1 MLERIRSAVAAVSLS
16 RHLRTLLPSALA
28 ILLLCAATA
37 GAAIL
42 QPPAPPVPR
51 ALPAGEPADMVPA
64 HLTQPSLS
72 LLPFLQVYVD
82 TTGEMDVE
90 EVAALPP
97 DKNFAPLDVKR
108 LPHVTGV
115 TWLRFVLD
123 AAAPGQENSA
133 ILLDMGESVP
143 GTPTLYNP
151 LFDTLSNSVEWRE
164 NTPTSRNVLLLPR
177 AGAEAQVC
185 FLRLD
190 GLPGLWFSPTL
201 RTPHNA
207 ATDLSGLASKSALV
221 ALAVV
226 MLLCLLRG
234 LSEHGQ
240 WRIWTALY
248 VAAALVQGYFGIPGN
263 GAGYFSL
270 EDTAALLTPGLA
282 LMFLPHVGRHLMQT
296 RGRHR
301 FLDAQF
307 ILLVLPGAALA
318 LLPLVPDMAWTARYL
333 PLWPAGS
340 LLCVPTATAACLMG
354 LPGARRFL
362 LGILLQSAAV
372 AASVLGLDSGYAP
385 GVLASLP
392 LWGTALSALLIT
404 ATAVPRREEEEDEE
418 EAPIELTMPAP
429 DQGTLLLDDGPLS
442 LGTPQRSDQL
452 PLLEDPHLRL
462 LPSSEEGIALPR
474 LDEEMPEPVATPV
487 PPRTETPPAP
497 SARPAADPLDAERL
511 EEALRRPLDDLMR
524 ESAVLDQCSLPPSAR
539 ETARNMTTA
548 ARQMLAVLR
557 DPASVLPGVSAPAL
571 QETFDLQELMR
582 SVHDSVAA
590 AAENSG
596 IALAWYMPPYLPSFY
611 SGEYQALDAVLRE
624 LLESA
629 VRATRQ
635 GAVHFSVRRVP
646 DSDDPGHLLFTV
658 QDSGS
663 GTPPAERS
671 SLALSH
677 AWELA
682 GRSNGFLSAE
692 CGIRGATIAFTLH
705 LEPVEGT
712 AEVPAAPSASQAGR
726 SARRARILVCTPGA
740 MDRQALVHMLDGLSC
755 VVLQARTLPEAL
767 ALHEQRPVTM
777 LIASGSQVSVKA
789 QETLERF
796 RQRATAA
803 HLPVFGAIAVTG
815 DDSQWDALAAAGFT
829 HALLEPVDREALRQ
843 TVREILEAF
852 FGSQGA
858 EEAASSEAAAGH
870 PAGFPPLSGLLT
882 PPSRTREE
890 TQPGE
895 PAPEAAVE
903 AAAAPA
909 PEDVPPASSAGQATL
924 SETGEEEQAAA
935 PAESVEDARPAL
947 DDRWGETVPA
957 VEVTSGEA
965 QAATATDTPEAAPAE
980 DLPVIDNQ
988 WGAAPEASPVTEELP
1003 DLDNQWGRTVAT
1015 TFVPRDEAA
1024 PAAAEEAAPSAEA
1037 AAQEAPAPHAEE
1049 ILMPDAPAASAE
1061 PSAPPVPEQA
1071 VAEQDTEAETAGPSP
1086 AGESAPQ
1093 ARPESLPPL
1102 EETAGTAAAAVAPE
1116 VDASPEEVTPDT
1128 MMPDEAAADA
1138 PEGDDAPVTLAAG
1151 EGAATPLAAKPTAS
1165 ADASPCVTPSPAS
1178 GEFLEWVGEPTPIP
1192 SSRPKAEGLRKPA
1205 AQAAAETQAPA
1216 GAAQPVTLTMQ
1227 EALKA
1232 AEQGQLPGAQKA
1244 EPLSLARQTA
1254 AGPDLP
1260 IPSESAAE
1268 ENGAGVPS
1276 FLRRVLGRLQGQSE
1290 STSTPSGP
1298 QSGRARAA
1306 DARRR
1311 AAMAARA
1318 GAPAS
1323 SAPASGTPAAAPA
1336 AASSAATPASAPSV
1350 ERPAAVPTP
1359 AAAPA
1364 APPHTPPV
1372 APAPAPAPAPS
1383 AVPAA
1388 GSGDAADQE
1397 MLDLVAR
1404 FDAAVRKAQQA
1415 FANGNCLTVAVTAE
1429 SIARDADA
1437 YGFRSLG
1444 RMARC
1449 VEQAGRHED
1458 LGALRDL
1465 LPDLVAQV
1473 ERNRIAIQKE
1483 LR

>member
-1 MLERIRSAVAAVSLS
+1 MFERIRTAVAAVSLS
-16 RHLRTLLPSALA
+16 RHLRTMLPSALA

-42 QPPAPPVPR
+42 QPPAPPVPPVAR
-51 ALPAGEPADMVPA
+51 TLPAGESAEMVPA
-64 HLTQPSLS
+64 HLSQPSLS

-90 EVAALPP
+90 EVAALAP

-108 LPHVTGV
+108 LPRVTGV

-123 AAAPGQENSA
+123 AAAPGQESSA

-418 EAPIELTMPAP
+418 EAPIDLTMPAVS
-429 DQGTLLLDDGPLS
+429 QGVSLADDGPLS
-442 LGTPQRSDQL
+442 MGTPQRSDQL
-452 PLLEDPHLRL
+452 PLLEDPQLRL

-705 LEPVEGT
+705 LEPVEGA
-712 AEVPAAPSASQAGR
+712 AEAPSAPSAAHAGR

-870 PAGFPPLSGLLT
+870 PAGFPPLSGLLAS
-882 PPSRTREE
+882 PSRGREE
-890 TQPGE
+890 AQPGE
-895 PAPEAAVE
+895 PAPEAAAE
-903 AAAAPA
+903 AAPA
-909 PEDVPPASSAGQATL
+909 SEDVAAVSSAGQATL
-924 SETGEEEQAAA
+924 PETGEEPAAA

-947 DDRWGETVPA
+947 DNRWGETAPA
-957 VEVTSGEA
+957 VETASGA
-965 QAATATDTPEAAPAE
+965 TQAATVTDTPETAPAE

-988 WGAAPEASPVTEELP
+988 WGAAPAASPAAEELP
-1003 DLDNQWGRTVAT
+1003 DLDNQWGRTVPT
-1015 TFVPRDEAA
+1015 TFMAREEAT
-1024 PAAAEEAAPSAEA
+1024 PAAAEEAAPPVEA
-1037 AAQEAPAPHAEE
+1037 TVQEAPAPYAEE
-1049 ILMPDAPAASAE
+1049 ILLPEAPAASAASAA
-1061 PSAPPVPEQA
+1061 PSVTELAVTEQPS
-1071 VAEQDTEAETAGPSP
+1071 EAEADLPSP
-1086 AGESAPQ
+1086 AGESASQ
-1093 ARPESLPPL
+1093 AQAENLPPL
-1102 EETAGTAAAAVAPE
+1102 EDAAETAAAPAAAVAPE
-1116 VDASPEEVTPDT
+1116 TKAASADTVT
-1128 MMPDEAAADA
+1128 PDEAAADA
-1138 PEGDDAPVTLAAG
+1138 AEDDGALATGDAG
-1151 EGAATPLAAKPTAS
+1151 EGAAAPLAATPSAS
-1165 ADASPCVTPSPAS
+1165 ASISPQVTPSPAS

-1192 SSRPKAEGLRKPA
+1192 SSRPKAEGIRKPA
-1205 AQAAAETQAPA
+1205 AQAAAETSAPA

-1232 AEQGQLPGAQKA
+1232 AEQEQKA
-1244 EPLSLARQTA
+1244 DSRAGAIPQTRQTPLEMPA
-1254 AGPDLP
+1254 DNDANE
-1260 IPSESAAE
+1260 ES
-1268 ENGAGVPS
+1268 GTGVPS
-1276 FLRRVLGRLQGQSE
+1276 FLRRVLGRLQGQGDSAGA
-1290 STSTPSGP
+1290 PSGP

-1311 AAMAARA
+1311 AAAAARA
-1318 GAPAS
+1318 GGPAS
-1323 SAPASGTPAAAPA
+1323 SAPAVSATAVPAPAVGGHAAPV
-1336 AASSAATPASAPSV
+1336 SAPSV
-1350 ERPAAVPTP
+1350 EKPAVAMPSPLASPLSQPQPAMPSETVVPD
-1359 AAAPA
+1359 APA
-1364 APPHTPPV
+1364 AP
-1372 APAPAPAPAPS
+1372 AP
-1383 AVPAA
+1383 
-1388 GSGDAADQE
+1388 GSGADAADQE

-1415 FANGNCLTVAVTAE
+1415 FANGNCLTVAVAAE

>member
-1 MLERIRSAVAAVSLS
+1 MFEHIRTAVSAACQC
-16 RHLRTLLPSALA
+16 RCLRGVLPSALA
-28 ILLLCAATA
+28 FLLLWAATA

-42 QPPAPPVPR
+42 QPPALPPIPE
-51 ALPAGEPADMVPA
+51 APSGENADMVPA
-64 HLTQPSLS
+64 HLSQPSLS
-72 LLPFLQVYVD
+72 LLPYLQIYID
-82 TTGEMDVE
+82 PTGEMDVE

-97 DKNFAPLDVKR
+97 DKHFAPLDVR
-108 LPHVTGV
+108 HLPHVTGV
-115 TWLRFVLD
+115 AWLRFVLD
-123 AAAPGQENSA
+123 AAVPGQENSA
-133 ILLDMGESVP
+133 VLLDMGESVP

-151 LFDTLSNSVEWRE
+151 LFDTLSNAVEWRE

-190 GLPGLWFSPTL
+190 GLPGLWFSPVL

-248 VAAALVQGYFGIPGN
+248 VAAALVQGYFGVPGN
-263 GAGYFSL
+263 GAGHFSF
-270 EDTAALLTPGLA
+270 EDAAALLTPGLA

-333 PLWPAGS
+333 PLWPVGS

-362 LGILLQSAAV
+362 LGILLPPAAV
-372 AASVLGLDSGYAP
+372 AASILGLDLGYAP

-392 LWGTALSALLIT
+392 LWGTALSALIIT
-404 ATAVPRREEEEDEE
+404 ATAVPRREESGEEE
-418 EAPIELTMPAP
+418 EAPIDLTMPAP
-429 DQGTLLLDDGPLS
+429 EPGTLLLDDGPLS
-442 LGTPQRSDQL
+442 LGTPQRSEQP
-452 PLLEDPHLRL
+452 PLMDDPNLRL
-462 LPSSEEGIALPR
+462 LPSTEEGIALPR
-474 LDEEMPEPVATPV
+474 MEEDLPPREADPV
-487 PPRTETPPAP
+487 PSRPETPP
-497 SARPAADPLDAERL
+497 ARPAADPLDAERL

-524 ESAVLDQCSLPPSAR
+524 ESAALEQCSLPPSAR
-539 ETARNMTTA
+539 ETARNMTAA

-590 AAENSG
+590 AAENGG

-611 SGEYQALDAVLRE
+611 SGEYHALDAVLRE

-705 LEPVEGT
+705 LEPVEGAADASGAPV
-712 AEVPAAPSASQAGR
+712 AEHARKAS
-726 SARRARILVCTPGA
+726 RRARILVCTPGA

-777 LIASGSQVSVKA
+777 LIAAGSQVSVKA

-815 DDSQWDALAAAGFT
+815 DDSQWDALAGAGFT

-843 TVREILEAF
+843 TVREILEAY
-852 FGSQGA
+852 FGSQDG
-858 EEAASSEAAAGH
+858 EAAASPDASAGH

-882 PPSRTREE
+882 PQPRKRSEE
-890 TQPGE
+890 Q
-895 PAPEAAVE
+895 AP
-903 AAAAPA
+903 AAAPETAAGVADMPSA
-909 PEDVPPASSAGQATL
+909 PQDDGTAEPVVAEAPQPDEREAEASPAA
-924 SETGEEEQAAA
+924 SE
-935 PAESVEDARPAL
+935 EDARPVM
-947 DDRWGETVPA
+947 DNHWGDPA
-957 VEVTSGEA
+957 PMTE
-965 QAATATDTPEAAPAE
+965 EAASEASLPAPDASPAE
-980 DLPVIDNQ
+980 TPSVELPAIDNQ
-988 WGAAPEASPVTEELP
+988 WGAAPAASPAEGLP
-1003 DLDNQWGRTVAT
+1003 EQDNQWGQTVAT
-1015 TFVPRDEAA
+1015 TIAATPASAGAGIGEALSSDSAVREAAEAPVSESDEAA
-1024 PAAAEEAAPSAEA
+1024 PAVSVEPVETPAAEQPVGQDAESPSPAEEARPDDAPLLLEEKASAPIAEHA
-1037 AAQEAPAPHAEE
+1037 DAEE
-1049 ILMPDAPAASAE
+1049 PAQRNE
-1061 PSAPPVPEQA
+1061 PA
-1071 VAEQDTEAETAGPSP
+1071 AETAG
-1086 AGESAPQ
+1086 
-1093 ARPESLPPL
+1093 LPPL
-1102 EETAGTAAAAVAPE
+1102 SEIPTPAAEASRVAA
-1116 VDASPEEVTPDT
+1116 
-1128 MMPDEAAADA
+1128 
-1138 PEGDDAPVTLAAG
+1138 
-1151 EGAATPLAAKPTAS
+1151 
-1165 ADASPCVTPSPAS
+1165 PSPAS

-1192 SSRPKAEGLRKPA
+1192 SSRPREDAVRKSATPA
-1205 AQAAAETQAPA
+1205 AAAEAEQA
-1216 GAAQPVTLTMQ
+1216 GSAAKPPVLTMQ

-1232 AEQGQLPGAQKA
+1232 AEQGQTGAKRAEALP
-1244 EPLSLARQTA
+1244 QTHQPAGTLEDA
-1254 AGPDLP
+1254 APGGS
-1260 IPSESAAE
+1260 SEE
-1268 ENGAGVPS
+1268 GGTGVPS
-1276 FLRRVLGRLQGQSE
+1276 FLRRVFGRLQGQGE
-1290 STSTPSGP
+1290 SAAAPSGP

-1311 AAMAARA
+1311 AAVAARA
-1318 GAPAS
+1318 GGSSSSAQAQAS
-1323 SAPASGTPAAAPA
+1323 GASAPAAGGQTAAGGAPTERPTAPVMPAPVAAPA
-1336 AASSAATPASAPSV
+1336 PQARQPEEATVAASSPVPGSADV
-1350 ERPAAVPTP
+1350 
-1359 AAAPA
+1359 
-1364 APPHTPPV
+1364 
-1372 APAPAPAPAPS
+1372 
-1383 AVPAA
+1383 
-1388 GSGDAADQE
+1388 ADQE

-1404 FDAAVRKAQQA
+1404 FDTAVCKAQQA
-1415 FANGNCLTVAVTAE
+1415 FANGNCLTVAVAAE

-1437 YGFRSLG
+1437 FGFRSLG

>member
-1 MLERIRSAVAAVSLS
+1 MFERIRTAVSAACQC
-16 RHLRTLLPSALA
+16 RCLRGALPSALA
-28 ILLLCAATA
+28 LLLLCAATA

-42 QPPAPPVPR
+42 QPPAPPAIP
-51 ALPAGEPADMVPA
+51 AAIPTAPAGENADMVPA
-64 HLTQPSLS
+64 HLSQPSLS
-72 LLPFLQVYVD
+72 LLPFLQVYID
-82 TTGEMDVE
+82 PTGEMDVE

-97 DKNFAPLDVKR
+97 DKHFAPLDVR
-108 LPHVTGV
+108 HLPHVTGV
-115 TWLRFVLD
+115 AWLRFVLD
-123 AAAPGQENSA
+123 AATPGQENSA

-151 LFDTLSNSVEWRE
+151 LFDTLSNAVEWRE

-190 GLPGLWFSPTL
+190 GLPGLWFSPML

-248 VAAALVQGYFGIPGN
+248 VAAALVQGYFGVPGN
-263 GAGYFSL
+263 GAGHFSF
-270 EDTAALLTPGLA
+270 EDAAALLTPGLA

-333 PLWPAGS
+333 PLWPVGS

-362 LGILLQSAAV
+362 LGILLPPAAV
-372 AASVLGLDSGYAP
+372 AASILGLDLGYAP
-385 GVLASLP
+385 GLLASLP
-392 LWGTALSALLIT
+392 LWGTALSALIIT
-404 ATAVPRREEEEDEE
+404 ATAVPRQEEEGEE
-418 EAPIELTMPAP
+418 GEAPIELTMPAP
-429 DQGTLLLDDGPLS
+429 EPGTLLLDDGPLS
-442 LGTPQRSDQL
+442 LGAPQRSEQL
-452 PLLEDPHLRL
+452 PLLDDPNLRL

-474 LDEEMPEPVATPV
+474 MDEDTPS
-487 PPRTETPPAP
+487 REEAAPPAP
-497 SARPAADPLDAERL
+497 LRSEASRMEASRREEPAVRPAAERLDAERL

-524 ESAVLDQCSLPPSAR
+524 ESAVLEQCSLPPSAR
-539 ETARNMTTA
+539 ETARNMTAA

-557 DPASVLPGVSAPAL
+557 DPASVLPGISAPAL

-590 AAENSG
+590 AAENGG

-611 SGEYQALDAVLRE
+611 SGEYHALDAVLRE

-705 LEPVEGT
+705 LEPVEG
-712 AEVPAAPSASQAGR
+712 AMDAPGAPAAGHAGKT
-726 SARRARILVCTPGA
+726 SRRARILVCTPGA

-777 LIASGSQVSVKA
+777 LIAAGSQVSVKA
-789 QETLERF
+789 QETLDRF

-815 DDSQWDALAAAGFT
+815 DDSQWDALAGAGFT

-852 FGSQGA
+852 SGSQGG
-858 EEAASSEAAAGH
+858 EATASPEASAGH

-882 PPSRTREE
+882 SRPRKGGEDQPPAASS
-890 TQPGE
+890 
-895 PAPEAAVE
+895 EASAGAVD
-903 AAAAPA
+903 AAAATQGGMTADPVAVEEPQPYGSEAETAPA
-909 PEDVPPASSAGQATL
+909 ASEEDTRPAVDNHWGDPASTA
-924 SETGEEEQAAA
+924 EE
-935 PAESVEDARPAL
+935 PVSVEPSPAKTVSPQ
-947 DDRWGETVPA
+947 ETPV
-957 VEVTSGEA
+957 
-965 QAATATDTPEAAPAE
+965 AE
-980 DLPVIDNQ
+980 LPVIDNQ
-988 WGAAPEASPVTEELP
+988 WGAAPAASPVEELP
-1003 DLDNQWGRTVAT
+1003 ELDNQWGRTVST
-1015 TFVPRDEAA
+1015 TFVASQASAGAEATLPPDSAVREAA
-1024 PAAAEEAAPSAEA
+1024 ETSAPASGGVADTAASGAAGVTPAAERMVR
-1037 AAQEAPAPHAEE
+1037 QETV
-1049 ILMPDAPAASAE
+1049 S
-1061 PSAPPVPEQA
+1061 S
-1071 VAEQDTEAETAGPSP
+1071 SP
-1086 AGESAPQ
+1086 AEDPS
-1093 ARPESLPPL
+1093 
-1102 EETAGTAAAAVAPE
+1102 
-1116 VDASPEEVTPDT
+1116 
-1128 MMPDEAAADA
+1128 
-1138 PEGDDAPVTLAAG
+1138 
-1151 EGAATPLAAKPTAS
+1151 S
-1165 ADASPCVTPSPAS
+1165 ADASPLTAEEASAPVVERDDAEEAMPLGEPAAEAADVSPLPEAQPQAAEAARVAVPSPAS
-1178 GEFLEWVGEPTPIP
+1178 GEFLEWVGEPMPIP
-1192 SSRPKAEGLRKPA
+1192 SSRPREDMGRKSAARAAATEADPA
-1205 AQAAAETQAPA
+1205 AD
-1216 GAAQPVTLTMQ
+1216 GVKSRVLTMQ

-1232 AEQGQLPGAQKA
+1232 AEQGQTDAQGA
-1244 EPLSLARQTA
+1244 EARPA
-1254 AGPDLP
+1254 AGGPEVP
-1260 IPSESAAE
+1260 AASGTGE
-1268 ENGAGVPS
+1268 DGGAGVPS
-1276 FLRRVLGRLQGQSE
+1276 FLRRVFGRLQGQGE
-1290 STSTPSGP
+1290 SATAPSGP

-1306 DARRR
+1306 DVRRR
-1311 AAMAARA
+1311 AAVAARA
-1318 GAPAS
+1318 GTSSPSGQTLPVSGAS
-1323 SAPASGTPAAAPA
+1323 
-1336 AASSAATPASAPSV
+1336 
-1350 ERPAAVPTP
+1350 
-1359 AAAPA
+1359 
-1364 APPHTPPV
+1364 
-1372 APAPAPAPAPS
+1372 
-1383 AVPAA
+1383 VPAA
-1388 GSGDAADQE
+1388 GGHAGASELPAERMTAPAMPAPVVEPAPQAGMPEEAPLTAASPASGGADAADQE

-1415 FANGNCLTVAVTAE
+1415 FANGNCLTVAVAAE
-1429 SIARDADA
+1429 SIARDADSF
-1437 YGFRSLG
+1437 GFRSLG

>member
-1 MLERIRSAVAAVSLS
+1 MFERIRTAVAAVSLS
-16 RHLRTLLPSALA
+16 RHLRTMLPSALA

-42 QPPAPPVPR
+42 QPPAPPVPPVAR
-51 ALPAGEPADMVPA
+51 TLPAGESAEMVPA
-64 HLTQPSLS
+64 HLSQPSLS

-90 EVAALPP
+90 EVAALAP

-108 LPHVTGV
+108 LPRVTGV

-177 AGAEAQVC
+177 AGADAQIC

-385 GVLASLP
+385 GVLDSLP

-418 EAPIELTMPAP
+418 EAPIDLTMPAVS
-429 DQGTLLLDDGPLS
+429 QGVSLADDGPLS
-442 LGTPQRSDQL
+442 MGTPQRSDQL

-705 LEPVEGT
+705 LEPVEGA
-712 AEVPAAPSASQAGR
+712 AEAPTAPSAAHAGR

-870 PAGFPPLSGLLT
+870 PAGFPPLSGLLAS
-882 PPSRTREE
+882 PSRGREE
-890 TQPGE
+890 AQPGE
-895 PAPEAAVE
+895 PAPEAAAE
-903 AAAAPA
+903 AAPA
-909 PEDVPPASSAGQATL
+909 SEDVAAVSSAGQATL
-924 SETGEEEQAAA
+924 PETGEEPAAA

-947 DDRWGETVPA
+947 DNRWGETAPA
-957 VEVTSGEA
+957 VETASGA
-965 QAATATDTPEAAPAE
+965 TQAATVTDTPETAPAE

-988 WGAAPEASPVTEELP
+988 WGAAPAASPAAEELP
-1003 DLDNQWGRTVAT
+1003 DLDNQWGRTVPT
-1015 TFVPRDEAA
+1015 TFMAREEAT
-1024 PAAAEEAAPSAEA
+1024 PAAAEEAAPPVEA
-1037 AAQEAPAPHAEE
+1037 TVQEAPAPYAEE
-1049 ILMPDAPAASAE
+1049 ILLPEAPAASAASAA
-1061 PSAPPVPEQA
+1061 PSVTELAVTEQPS
-1071 VAEQDTEAETAGPSP
+1071 EAEADLPSP
-1086 AGESAPQ
+1086 AGESASQ
-1093 ARPESLPPL
+1093 AQAENLPPL
-1102 EETAGTAAAAVAPE
+1102 EDAAETAAAPAAAVAPE
-1116 VDASPEEVTPDT
+1116 TKAASADTVT
-1128 MMPDEAAADA
+1128 PDEAAADA
-1138 PEGDDAPVTLAAG
+1138 AEDDGALATGDAG
-1151 EGAATPLAAKPTAS
+1151 EGAAAPLAATPSAS
-1165 ADASPCVTPSPAS
+1165 AGISPQVTPSPAS

-1192 SSRPKAEGLRKPA
+1192 SSRPKAEGIRKPA
-1205 AQAAAETQAPA
+1205 AQAAAETSAPA

-1227 EALKA
+1227 EALRA

-1244 EPLSLARQTA
+1244 APQPQARQTSA
-1254 AGPDLP
+1254 VLDLP
-1260 IPSESAAE
+1260 TPSEGAAE

-1311 AAMAARA
+1311 AALAART
-1318 GAPAS
+1318 GGQAP
-1323 SAPASGTPAAAPA
+1323 SAPATSGTPAAAPA
-1336 AASSAATPASAPSV
+1336 AAGSAAAPVSAPSV
-1350 ERPAAVPTP
+1350 ERPVAVTTP
-1359 AAAPA
+1359 AAPA
-1364 APPHTPPV
+1364 AQTYTPPV
-1372 APAPAPAPAPS
+1372 APDPAPAPAPS
-1383 AVPAA
+1383 AAPAA
-1388 GSGDAADQE
+1388 GSGAAADQE

-1415 FANGNCLTVAVTAE
+1415 FANGNCLTVAVAAE

>member
-1 MLERIRSAVAAVSLS
+1 MFERISTALVVVSLF
-16 RHLRTLLPSALA
+16 RLRSMLPSALA
-28 ILLLCAATA
+28 LLLLCAATA

-42 QPPAPPVPR
+42 QPPVPPVPPV
-51 ALPAGEPADMVPA
+51 ALTVPAGASPDTVPS
-64 HLTQPSLS
+64 HLSQPSLA
-72 LLPFLQVYVD
+72 LLPYLQVYID

-97 DKNFAPLDVKR
+97 DKHFTPLDVKR
-108 LPHVTGV
+108 LPRVLGV

-123 AAAPGQENSA
+123 AAVPGQENSA

-151 LFDTLSNSVEWRE
+151 LFDTLSNTVEWRE

-177 AGAEAQVC
+177 AGEEAQVC

-190 GLPGLWFSPTL
+190 GLPGLWFSPML

-248 VAAALVQGYFGIPGN
+248 VAAALVQGYFGVPGN
-263 GAGYFSL
+263 GSGHFSL

-296 RGRHR
+296 RGHHR

-333 PLWPAGS
+333 PLWPLVM

-362 LGILLQSAAV
+362 LGILLPPAAV
-372 AASVLGLDSGYAP
+372 AASVLGLDFGYAP

-392 LWGTALSALLIT
+392 LWGTALSALVIA
-404 ATAVPRREEEEDEE
+404 ATAVPRREEDEE
-418 EAPIELTMPAP
+418 EEDAPIDLTMPAVST
-429 DQGTLLLDDGPLS
+429 GTLLVDDGPLS
-442 LGTPQRSDQL
+442 LGTPQRSEQL
-452 PLLEDPHLRL
+452 PLLDDPNLRL
-462 LPSSEEGIALPR
+462 VSSGEEGIALPR
-474 LDEEMPEPVATPV
+474 MEEDVPQPEPVPV
-487 PPRTETPPAP
+487 SPRTETPPAR

-524 ESAVLDQCSLPPSAR
+524 ESAVLEQCSLPPSAR
-539 ETARNMTTA
+539 ETARNMTSA

-705 LEPVEGT
+705 LEPVDGV
-712 AEVPAAPSASQAGR
+712 AEVPTAPAEHTGK

-740 MDRQALVHMLDGLSC
+740 MDRQALVHMLDGLAC

-777 LIASGSQVSVKA
+777 LIASGTQVSVKA

-815 DDSQWDALAAAGFT
+815 DDSQWDALAGAGFT

-852 FGSQGA
+852 FGSQG
-858 EEAASSEAAAGH
+858 EEAAPASGGASGH

-882 PPSRTREE
+882 PQSPRREE
-890 TQPGE
+890 ARE
-895 PAPEAAVE
+895 RAAEHEAVAEAVSAAEDVAPEAGEQEAGPEPALEE
-903 AAAAPA
+903 AAAAP
-909 PEDVPPASSAGQATL
+909 V
-924 SETGEEEQAAA
+924 EEPVLPVTDDLPVE
-935 PAESVEDARPAL
+935 PTPVVESVS
-947 DDRWGETVPA
+947 DDVR
-957 VEVTSGEA
+957 S
-965 QAATATDTPEAAPAE
+965 QTADPSEGSSAE
-980 DLPVIDNQ
+980 DLPTIDNQ
-988 WGAAPEASPVTEELP
+988 WGAAPAASVSEELP
-1003 DLDNQWGRTVAT
+1003 SLDNQWGQTVPT
-1015 TFVPRDEAA
+1015 TYVKSGEAA
-1024 PAAAEEAAPSAEA
+1024 P
-1037 AAQEAPAPHAEE
+1037 
-1049 ILMPDAPAASAE
+1049 D
-1061 PSAPPVPEQA
+1061 
-1071 VAEQDTEAETAGPSP
+1071 
-1086 AGESAPQ
+1086 
-1093 ARPESLPPL
+1093 
-1102 EETAGTAAAAVAPE
+1102 
-1116 VDASPEEVTPDT
+1116 
-1128 MMPDEAAADA
+1128 
-1138 PEGDDAPVTLAAG
+1138 
-1151 EGAATPLAAKPTAS
+1151 S
-1165 ADASPCVTPSPAS
+1165 ADASAELAEAPAQETEVPVPAETAASVSVEAATTAGEPVPSVAERDVETALSSATEENVPEPQTENLPPLGEDAVMSAPAETAAPSGAMASGTDAMTAEESAEAPGTGGVAAASPLSSSPADASPLATPSPAS
-1178 GEFLEWVGEPTPIP
+1178 GGFIEWVGEPTPIP
-1192 SSRPKAEGLRKPA
+1192 SSRPRAEVLRKPA
-1205 AQAAAETQAPA
+1205 QTAEPAAST

-1232 AEQGQLPGAQKA
+1232 AEQEQKA
-1244 EPLSLARQTA
+1244 DSRAGAIPQTRQTPLEMPA
-1254 AGPDLP
+1254 DNDANE
-1260 IPSESAAE
+1260 ES
-1268 ENGAGVPS
+1268 GTGVPS
-1276 FLRRVLGRLQGQSE
+1276 FLRRVLGRLQGQGE
-1290 STSTPSGP
+1290 SAGAPSGP

-1311 AAMAARA
+1311 AAAAARA
-1318 GAPAS
+1318 GGPAS
-1323 SAPASGTPAAAPA
+1323 SAPAVSATAVPAPA
-1336 AASSAATPASAPSV
+1336 VGGHTAPVSAPSV
-1350 ERPAAVPTP
+1350 EKPAVAMPSPVASPLPQPQPAMPSETVVPD
-1359 AAAPA
+1359 APA
-1364 APPHTPPV
+1364 AP
-1372 APAPAPAPAPS
+1372 AS
-1383 AVPAA
+1383 
-1388 GSGDAADQE
+1388 GSGADAADQE

-1415 FANGNCLTVAVTAE
+1415 FANGNCLTVAVAAE

>member
-1 MLERIRSAVAAVSLS
+1 MVHCIRRAVSAVRPHRCLRNIVLFLLPLLLSAAAVDAAGL
-16 RHLRTLLPSALA
+16 TPSVPLA
-28 ILLLCAATA
+28 
-37 GAAIL
+37 
-42 QPPAPPVPR
+42 PR
-51 ALPAGEPADMVPA
+51 AEPSVQADMVPA
-64 HLTQPSLS
+64 HLTQPSLA
-72 LLPFLQVYVD
+72 LLPFLQVYIDV
-82 TTGEMDVE
+82 TGEMDVE

-97 DKNFAPLDVKR
+97 DKHFTPLNVRR
-108 LPHVTGV
+108 LPHVSGV

-123 AAAPGQENSA
+123 AATPGQENSA

-151 LFDTLSNSVEWRE
+151 LLDTLSNTVEWRE

-177 AGAEAQVC
+177 AGSEAQVC

-190 GLPGLWFSPTL
+190 GLPGLWFSPML

-234 LSEHGQ
+234 LAEHGQ

-248 VAAALVQGYFGIPGN
+248 VAAALLQGYLGVPGN
-263 GAGYFSL
+263 GAGHFSF
-270 EDTAALLTPGLA
+270 EDAAALLTPGLA
-282 LMFLPHVGRHLMQT
+282 LMFLPHVGRHLMRT

-301 FLDAQF
+301 FLDVQF

-333 PLWPAGS
+333 PLWPVGC

-362 LGILLQSAAV
+362 LGILLPPAAV
-372 AASVLGLDSGYAP
+372 AVAVLGQDFGYAP
-385 GVLASLP
+385 SVLASLP
-392 LWGTALSALLIT
+392 LWGTALSALIIA
-404 ATAVPRREEEEDEE
+404 ATAVPRQEEEGEDG
-418 EAPIELTMPAP
+418 EAPIELTMPAAEP
-429 DQGTLLLDDGPLS
+429 GTLLLDDGPLR
-442 LGTPQRSDQL
+442 LDTPAAVERL
-452 PLLEDPHLRL
+452 PLLDDPNLRL
-462 LPSSEEGIALPR
+462 LPSADEGMVLPHMDAEPERREEPPIPESPR
-474 LDEEMPEPVATPV
+474 PEA
-487 PPRTETPPAP
+487 PA
-497 SARPAADPLDAERL
+497 ARPADEHLDAERL

-524 ESAVLDQCSLPPSAR
+524 ETAVLEQCSLPPSAR
-539 ETARNMTTA
+539 ETARNMTAA

-557 DPASVLPGVSAPAL
+557 DPASILPGVSAPAL

-590 AAENSG
+590 AAENNG

-611 SGEYQALDAVLRE
+611 SGEYRALDAVLRE

-692 CGIRGATIAFTLH
+692 CGTRGATIAFTLH
-705 LEPVEGT
+705 LEPVEGVSD
-712 AEVPAAPSASQAGR
+712 APAATSSESVGKTV
-726 SARRARILVCTPGA
+726 RRARILVCTPGA

-777 LIASGSQVSVKA
+777 LIAAGSQVSVKA

-796 RQRATAA
+796 RQRATTA

-815 DDSQWDALAAAGFT
+815 DDSQWDALAKAGFT

-843 TVREILEAF
+843 TVREILDAF
-852 FGSQGA
+852 FGSQGGDT
-858 EEAASSEAAAGH
+858 AARSDTTGGH
-870 PAGFPPLSGLLT
+870 PAGFPPLSGLMPRQAAKREGDAVSASPAEPQPEEASAT
-882 PPSRTREE
+882 AAAEPISSEEADSPAVAPAGEREVPPEAVPCQAGPADESDDGLPVIDNRWGEPSSVTAVETAEVSRDEAKGDAH
-890 TQPGE
+890 PGE
-895 PAPEAAVE
+895 GLPTIDNQWEAGTTATPENDLPAIDNQWGQSASLSVSEDASDTGRADEALVTEPAAQPESAAQVETPVAVSDENVALTEPAAQSDVPAPQPSIPDGETTVASTSTTGGEAVS
-903 AAAAPA
+903 APVVG
-909 PEDVPPASSAGQATL
+909 PE
-924 SETGEEEQAAA
+924 EAAA
-935 PAESVEDARPAL
+935 PAESVSSP
-947 DDRWGETVPA
+947 
-957 VEVTSGEA
+957 S
-965 QAATATDTPEAAPAE
+965 TASSQPTA
-980 DLPVIDNQ
+980 
-988 WGAAPEASPVTEELP
+988 
-1003 DLDNQWGRTVAT
+1003 
-1015 TFVPRDEAA
+1015 AA
-1024 PAAAEEAAPSAEA
+1024 PAATS
-1037 AAQEAPAPHAEE
+1037 
-1049 ILMPDAPAASAE
+1049 
-1061 PSAPPVPEQA
+1061 VPL
-1071 VAEQDTEAETAGPSP
+1071 T
-1086 AGESAPQ
+1086 
-1093 ARPESLPPL
+1093 
-1102 EETAGTAAAAVAPE
+1102 
-1116 VDASPEEVTPDT
+1116 TPF
-1128 MMPDEAAADA
+1128 
-1138 PEGDDAPVTLAAG
+1138 
-1151 EGAATPLAAKPTAS
+1151 
-1165 ADASPCVTPSPAS
+1165 PAS
-1178 GEFLEWVGEPTPIP
+1178 GEFLEWVGEPTPVP
-1192 SSRPKAEGLRKPA
+1192 SSRPREEVRKPA
-1205 AQAAAETQAPA
+1205 RQIRETESA
-1216 GAAQPVTLTMQ
+1216 GSATAAQPLTLTMQ

-1232 AEQGQLPGAQKA
+1232 AEQGRRLTEGNAAPTLAPQPASPEA
-1244 EPLSLARQTA
+1244 EA
-1254 AGPDLP
+1254 
-1260 IPSESAAE
+1260 SAARSDDE
-1268 ENGAGVPS
+1268 SGAGVPS
-1276 FLRRVLGRLQGQSE
+1276 LLRRVLGRLQGQGE
-1290 STSTPSGP
+1290 TSAPTGP

-1306 DARRR
+1306 EARRR
-1311 AAMAARA
+1311 ATVAASQTRDVA
-1318 GAPAS
+1318 SVASAVPSPAPVDTPPEP
-1323 SAPASGTPAAAPA
+1323 APVQAAAVAVTKP
-1336 AASSAATPASAPSV
+1336 APS
-1350 ERPAAVPTP
+1350 RPE
-1359 AAAPA
+1359 
-1364 APPHTPPV
+1364 PV
-1372 APAPAPAPAPS
+1372 APAS
-1383 AVPAA
+1383 VSD
-1388 GSGDAADQE
+1388 SGAEAADQE
-1397 MLDLVAR
+1397 MLNLVAR

-1415 FANGNCLTVAVTAE
+1415 FANGNCLTVAVAAE

>member
-1 MLERIRSAVAAVSLS
+1 MFERIRTAAAAVSPS
-16 RHLRTLLPSALA
+16 RHLRTLLPSVLAL
-28 ILLLCAATA
+28 LLLCAATA

-42 QPPAPPVPR
+42 QPPAAPVPR
-51 ALPAGEPADMVPA
+51 ALPAEEPADMVPA
-64 HLTQPSLS
+64 HLGQPSLS

-90 EVAALPP
+90 EVAALAP
-97 DKNFAPLDVKR
+97 DKYFAPLDVKR
-108 LPHVTGV
+108 LPRVTGV

-151 LFDTLSNSVEWRE
+151 LFDTLSNAVEWRE

-190 GLPGLWFSPTL
+190 GLPGLWFSPML

-282 LMFLPHVGRHLMQT
+282 LMFLPHVGRHLMRT

-429 DQGTLLLDDGPLS
+429 EQGTLLLDDGPLS
-442 LGTPQRSDQL
+442 LGTPERSERL
-452 PLLEDPHLRL
+452 PLMDDPNLRL
-462 LPSSEEGIALPR
+462 LPSGDEGIALPH
-474 LDEEMPEPVATPV
+474 LDEKMPEPAAAPA
-487 PPRTETPPAP
+487 PSWTETPAV
-497 SARPAADPLDAERL
+497 RPAADPLDAERL

-705 LEPVEGT
+705 LEPVEGA
-712 AEVPAAPSASQAGR
+712 AEAPSAPSASPSGR
-726 SARRARILVCTPGA
+726 PARRARILVCTPGA

-777 LIASGSQVSVKA
+777 LIVSGSQVSVKA

-829 HALLEPVDREALRQ
+829 HALLEPVDHEALRQ

-852 FGSQGA
+852 FGSQVG
-858 EEAASSEAAAGH
+858 EEAAPSRAGAEH

-882 PPSRTREE
+882 SPSRTREE
-890 TQPGE
+890 ARPGE
-895 PAPEAAVE
+895 PTPEAAVE

-957 VEVTSGEA
+957 VEVTRGEA

-988 WGAAPEASPVTEELP
+988 WGAVPAASPVTEELP
-1003 DLDNQWGRTVAT
+1003 DLDNQWGRTVPT
-1015 TFVPRDEAA
+1015 TFVPRGEAA
-1024 PAAAEEAAPSAEA
+1024 PAGAAEMASPDEP

-1049 ILMPDAPAASAE
+1049 VTVSDGPARPAETPAPS
-1061 PSAPPVPEQA
+1061 VTEQ
-1071 VAEQDTEAETAGPSP
+1071 VVTEQPAEAEATVPSP

-1165 ADASPCVTPSPAS
+1165 ADASPRVTPSPAS

-1192 SSRPKAEGLRKPA
+1192 SSRPREEAARKPA
-1205 AQAAAETQAPA
+1205 MQAAARDKAAPA
-1216 GAAQPVTLTMQ
+1216 AAQPVTLTMQ
-1227 EALKA
+1227 EALRA
-1232 AEQGQLPGAQKA
+1232 ADQIQMPPA
-1244 EPLSLARQTA
+1244 S
-1254 AGPDLP
+1254 AGGG
-1260 IPSESAAE
+1260 AAE

-1318 GAPAS
+1318 GVPAQ

-1336 AASSAATPASAPSV
+1336 AASSAATPVSAPSV

-1364 APPHTPPV
+1364 AQPHTPPV

-1383 AVPAA
+1383 AAPSA

-1415 FANGNCLTVAVTAE
+1415 FANGNCLTVAVAAE

>member
-1 MLERIRSAVAAVSLS
+1 MFEHIRTAVSAACQC
-16 RHLRTLLPSALA
+16 RCLRGVLPSALA
-28 ILLLCAATA
+28 FLLLWAATA

-42 QPPAPPVPR
+42 QPPALPPIPE
-51 ALPAGEPADMVPA
+51 APSGENADMVPA
-64 HLTQPSLS
+64 HLSQPSLS
-72 LLPFLQVYVD
+72 LLPYLQIYID
-82 TTGEMDVE
+82 PTGEMDVE

-97 DKNFAPLDVKR
+97 DKHFAPLDVR
-108 LPHVTGV
+108 HLPHVTGV
-115 TWLRFVLD
+115 AWLRFVLD
-123 AAAPGQENSA
+123 AAVPGQENSA
-133 ILLDMGESVP
+133 VLLDMGESVP

-151 LFDTLSNSVEWRE
+151 LFDTLSNAVEWRE

-190 GLPGLWFSPTL
+190 GLPGLWFSPVL

-248 VAAALVQGYFGIPGN
+248 VAAALVQGYFGVPGN
-263 GAGYFSL
+263 GAGHFSF
-270 EDTAALLTPGLA
+270 EDAAALLTPGLA

-333 PLWPAGS
+333 PLWPVGS

-362 LGILLQSAAV
+362 LGILLPPAAV
-372 AASVLGLDSGYAP
+372 AASILGLDLGYAP

-392 LWGTALSALLIT
+392 LWGTALSALIIT
-404 ATAVPRREEEEDEE
+404 ATAVPRREESGEEE
-418 EAPIELTMPAP
+418 EAPIDLTMPAP
-429 DQGTLLLDDGPLS
+429 EPGTLLLDDGPLS
-442 LGTPQRSDQL
+442 LGTPQRSEQP
-452 PLLEDPHLRL
+452 PLMDDPNLRL
-462 LPSSEEGIALPR
+462 LPSTEEGIALPR
-474 LDEEMPEPVATPV
+474 MEEDLPPREADPV
-487 PPRTETPPAP
+487 PSRPETPP
-497 SARPAADPLDAERL
+497 ARPAADPLDAERL

-524 ESAVLDQCSLPPSAR
+524 ESAALEQCSLPPSAR
-539 ETARNMTTA
+539 ETARNMTAA

-590 AAENSG
+590 AAENGG

-611 SGEYQALDAVLRE
+611 SGEYHALDAVLRE

-705 LEPVEGT
+705 LEPVEGAADASGAPV
-712 AEVPAAPSASQAGR
+712 AEHARKAS
-726 SARRARILVCTPGA
+726 RRARILVCTPGA

-777 LIASGSQVSVKA
+777 LIAAGSQVSVKA

-815 DDSQWDALAAAGFT
+815 DDSQWDALAGAGFT

-843 TVREILEAF
+843 TVREILEAY
-852 FGSQGA
+852 FGSQDG
-858 EEAASSEAAAGH
+858 EAAASPDASAGH

-882 PPSRTREE
+882 PQPRKRSEE
-890 TQPGE
+890 Q
-895 PAPEAAVE
+895 AP
-903 AAAAPA
+903 AAAPETAAGVADMPSA
-909 PEDVPPASSAGQATL
+909 PQDDGTAEPVVAEAPQPDEREAEASPAA
-924 SETGEEEQAAA
+924 SE
-935 PAESVEDARPAL
+935 EDARPVM
-947 DDRWGETVPA
+947 DNHWGDPA
-957 VEVTSGEA
+957 PMTE
-965 QAATATDTPEAAPAE
+965 EAASEASLPAPDASPAE
-980 DLPVIDNQ
+980 TSSVELPAIDNQ
-988 WGAAPEASPVTEELP
+988 WGAAPAASPAEGLP
-1003 DLDNQWGRTVAT
+1003 EQDNQWGQTVAT
-1015 TFVPRDEAA
+1015 TIAATPASAGAGIGEALSSDSAVREAAEAPVSESDEAA
-1024 PAAAEEAAPSAEA
+1024 PAVSVEPVETPAAEQPVGQDAESPSPAEEARSDDAPLLLEEKASAPIAEHA
-1037 AAQEAPAPHAEE
+1037 DAEE
-1049 ILMPDAPAASAE
+1049 PAQRNE
-1061 PSAPPVPEQA
+1061 PA
-1071 VAEQDTEAETAGPSP
+1071 AETAG
-1086 AGESAPQ
+1086 
-1093 ARPESLPPL
+1093 LPPL
-1102 EETAGTAAAAVAPE
+1102 SEIPTPAAEASRVAA
-1116 VDASPEEVTPDT
+1116 
-1128 MMPDEAAADA
+1128 
-1138 PEGDDAPVTLAAG
+1138 
-1151 EGAATPLAAKPTAS
+1151 
-1165 ADASPCVTPSPAS
+1165 PSPAS

-1192 SSRPKAEGLRKPA
+1192 SSRPREDAVRKSATPA
-1205 AQAAAETQAPA
+1205 AAAEAEQA
-1216 GAAQPVTLTMQ
+1216 GSAAEPPVLTMQ

-1232 AEQGQLPGAQKA
+1232 AEQGQTGAKRAEALP
-1244 EPLSLARQTA
+1244 QTHQPAGTLEDA
-1254 AGPDLP
+1254 APGGS
-1260 IPSESAAE
+1260 SEE
-1268 ENGAGVPS
+1268 GGTGVPS
-1276 FLRRVLGRLQGQSE
+1276 FLRRVFGRLQGQGE
-1290 STSTPSGP
+1290 SAAASSGP

-1311 AAMAARA
+1311 AAVAARA
-1318 GAPAS
+1318 GGSSSSAQTQAS
-1323 SAPASGTPAAAPA
+1323 GASAPAAGGAPTERPTAPVMPAPVAAPA
-1336 AASSAATPASAPSV
+1336 PQARQPEEATVAASSPVPGSADV
-1350 ERPAAVPTP
+1350 
-1359 AAAPA
+1359 
-1364 APPHTPPV
+1364 
-1372 APAPAPAPAPS
+1372 
-1383 AVPAA
+1383 
-1388 GSGDAADQE
+1388 ADQE

-1404 FDAAVRKAQQA
+1404 FDTAVRKAQQA
-1415 FANGNCLTVAVTAE
+1415 FANGNCLTVAVAAE

-1437 YGFRSLG
+1437 FGFRSLG

>member
-1 MLERIRSAVAAVSLS
+1 MFERIPMAGPADRTYRRLRNVLAV
-16 RHLRTLLPSALA
+16 LLV
-28 ILLLCAATA
+28 LLLSAATA
-37 GAAIL
+37 GAAVL
-42 QPPAPPVPR
+42 TPPAPQAVPS
-51 ALPAGEPADMVPA
+51 GQADVVPA
-64 HLTQPSLS
+64 HLSQPSLS
-72 LLPFLQVYVD
+72 LLPFLQVYIDV
-82 TTGEMDVE
+82 TGEMDVE
-90 EVAALPP
+90 EVAALSPE
-97 DKNFAPLDVKR
+97 KYFAPLDVR
-108 LPHVTGV
+108 HLPHVAGV

-151 LFDTLSNSVEWRE
+151 LFDTLSNAVEWRE
-164 NTPTSRNVLLLPR
+164 NTPTSRNVLLLPK
-177 AGAEAQVC
+177 AGGEAQVC
-185 FLRLD
+185 FVRLD
-190 GLPGLWFSPTL
+190 GLPGLWFAPML

-248 VAAALVQGYFGIPGN
+248 VAAALIQGYFGVPGN
-263 GAGYFSL
+263 GAGHFSL
-270 EDTAALLTPGLA
+270 EDAAALLTPGLA
-282 LMFLPHVGRHLMQT
+282 LMFLPHVGRHLMRT

-301 FLDAQF
+301 FLDVQF

-333 PLWPAGS
+333 PLWPLGC

-362 LGILLQSAAV
+362 LGILLPPASV
-372 AASVLGLDSGYAP
+372 AAAVLGLDLGYAP
-385 GVLASLP
+385 SVLASLP
-392 LWGTALSALLIT
+392 LWGTALSALIIT
-404 ATAVPRREEEEDEE
+404 ATAVPRQEEEGEE
-418 EAPIELTMPAP
+418 GEAPIELTMPAP
-429 DQGTLLLDDGPLS
+429 EPGTLLLDDGPLRLDAPS
-442 LGTPQRSDQL
+442 SSAADRL
-452 PLLEDPHLRL
+452 PLLDDPNLRL
-462 LPSSEEGIALPR
+462 LPSGGEGIALPR
-474 LDEEMPEPVATPV
+474 MDEDTPS
-487 PPRTETPPAP
+487 REEAAPAAP
-497 SARPAADPLDAERL
+497 LRSEASRMEASRVDASRREAPAARPEADRLDAERL

-524 ESAVLDQCSLPPSAR
+524 ETAVLEQCSLPPSAR
-539 ETARNMTTA
+539 ETARHMTAA
-548 ARQMLAVLR
+548 ARQMLAVLH
-557 DPASVLPGVSAPAL
+557 DPASVLPDVPAPAL

-582 SVHDSVAA
+582 AVHDSVAA

-677 AWELA
+677 VWELA
-682 GRSNGFLSAE
+682 GRCNGFLSAE

-705 LEPVEGT
+705 LEPVEGVSE
-712 AEVPAAPSASQAGR
+712 APAAAAATASGKTV
-726 SARRARILVCTPGA
+726 RRARILVCTPGA

-777 LIASGSQVSVKA
+777 LIAAGSQASVKA

-815 DDSQWDALAAAGFT
+815 DDSQWDALARAGFT

-843 TVREILEAF
+843 TVREILDAF

-858 EEAASSEAAAGH
+858 AASASRNDTGGEH
-870 PAGFPPLSGLLT
+870 PAGFPPLSGLLARQT
-882 PPSRTREE
+882 PGQES
-890 TQPGE
+890 GD
-895 PAPEAAVE
+895 
-903 AAAAPA
+903 AAPQASA
-909 PEDVPPASSAGQATL
+909 PAQTEEVPAMTAGEQA
-924 SETGEEEQAAA
+924 EEEQADSAPPAA
-935 PAESVEDARPAL
+935 AGERSTPPDATESAATSDGGEDARPAV
-947 DDRWGETVPA
+947 DNRWGVAPA
-957 VEVTSGEA
+957 DVADAAEA
-965 QAATATDTPEAAPAE
+965 LRPDVANGVQAAD
-980 DLPVIDNQ
+980 DLPAIDNQ
-988 WGAAPEASPVTEELP
+988 WGAAPA
-1003 DLDNQWGRTVAT
+1003 
-1015 TFVPRDEAA
+1015 AA
-1024 PAAAEEAAPSAEA
+1024 PAAPAPAEET
-1037 AAQEAPAPHAEE
+1037 
-1049 ILMPDAPAASAE
+1049 APAADDVS
-1061 PSAPPVPEQA
+1061 
-1071 VAEQDTEAETAGPSP
+1071 
-1086 AGESAPQ
+1086 
-1093 ARPESLPPL
+1093 
-1102 EETAGTAAAAVAPE
+1102 AAAAMPLTETDADESAVSGGAADAAQPATQTAAQRMPE
-1116 VDASPEEVTPDT
+1116 EASPAAATAVDASPAVVSEPSPREPEASVEEAPADG
-1128 MMPDEAAADA
+1128 EAR
-1138 PEGDDAPVTLAAG
+1138 
-1151 EGAATPLAAKPTAS
+1151 AS
-1165 ADASPCVTPSPAS
+1165 ADEASPEPAAAPLAKPSPVS

-1192 SSRPKAEGLRKPA
+1192 SSRPREEAGRKAVRPA
-1205 AQAAAETQAPA
+1205 AAPEA
-1216 GAAQPVTLTMQ
+1216 TAAAQPLTLTMQ
-1227 EALKA
+1227 EALRA
-1232 AEQGQLPGAQKA
+1232 AEQEQGQSARKATPAGVAQPA
-1244 EPLSLARQTA
+1244 SPARDA
-1254 AGPDLP
+1254 ADAGPDE
-1260 IPSESAAE
+1260 ES
-1268 ENGAGVPS
+1268 GTGVPS
-1276 FLRRVLGRLQGQSE
+1276 LLRRVLGRLQGQGE
-1290 STSTPSGP
+1290 SAVTPTGP

-1306 DARRR
+1306 EARRKAVSEPV
-1311 AAMAARA
+1311 AAQSVAAGGSA
-1318 GAPAS
+1318 AVSTPPAKAP
-1323 SAPASGTPAAAPA
+1323 SAPASVQAPAVAAA
-1336 AASSAATPASAPSV
+1336 
-1350 ERPAAVPTP
+1350 RPVQPQ
-1359 AAAPA
+1359 
-1364 APPHTPPV
+1364 
-1372 APAPAPAPAPS
+1372 PAPAVSAPVSHDGAE
-1383 AVPAA
+1383 
-1388 GSGDAADQE
+1388 AADQE

-1415 FANGNCLTVAVTAE
+1415 FANGNCLTVAVAAE

-1437 YGFRSLG
+1437 FGFRSLG

>member
-1 MLERIRSAVAAVSLS
+1 MFEHIRTAVSAACQC
-16 RHLRTLLPSALA
+16 RCLRGVLPSALA
-28 ILLLCAATA
+28 FLLLWAATA

-42 QPPAPPVPR
+42 QPPALPPIPE
-51 ALPAGEPADMVPA
+51 APSGENADMVPA
-64 HLTQPSLS
+64 HLSQPSLS
-72 LLPFLQVYVD
+72 LLPYLQIYID
-82 TTGEMDVE
+82 PTGEMDVE

-97 DKNFAPLDVKR
+97 DKHFAPLDVR
-108 LPHVTGV
+108 HLPHVTGV
-115 TWLRFVLD
+115 AWLRFVLD
-123 AAAPGQENSA
+123 AAVPGQENSA
-133 ILLDMGESVP
+133 VLLDMGESVP

-151 LFDTLSNSVEWRE
+151 LFDTLSNAVEWRE

-190 GLPGLWFSPTL
+190 GLPGLWFSPVL

-248 VAAALVQGYFGIPGN
+248 VAAALVQGYFGVPGN
-263 GAGYFSL
+263 GAGHFSF
-270 EDTAALLTPGLA
+270 EDAAALLTPGLA

-333 PLWPAGS
+333 PLWPVGS

-362 LGILLQSAAV
+362 LGILLPPAAV
-372 AASVLGLDSGYAP
+372 AASILGLDLGYAP

-392 LWGTALSALLIT
+392 LWGTALSALIIT
-404 ATAVPRREEEEDEE
+404 ATAVPRREESGEEE
-418 EAPIELTMPAP
+418 EAPIDLTMPAP
-429 DQGTLLLDDGPLS
+429 EPGTLLLDDGPLS
-442 LGTPQRSDQL
+442 LGTPQRSEQL
-452 PLLEDPHLRL
+452 PLMDDPNLRL
-462 LPSSEEGIALPR
+462 LPSTEEGIALPR
-474 LDEEMPEPVATPV
+474 MEEELPPREADPV
-487 PPRTETPPAP
+487 PSRPETPP
-497 SARPAADPLDAERL
+497 ARPAADPLDAERL

-524 ESAVLDQCSLPPSAR
+524 ESAALEQCSLPPSAR
-539 ETARNMTTA
+539 ETARNMTAA

-590 AAENSG
+590 AAENGG

-611 SGEYQALDAVLRE
+611 SGEYHALDAVLRE

-705 LEPVEGT
+705 LEPVEGAADASGAPV
-712 AEVPAAPSASQAGR
+712 AEHARKAS
-726 SARRARILVCTPGA
+726 RRARILVCTPGA

-777 LIASGSQVSVKA
+777 LIAAGSQVSVKA

-815 DDSQWDALAAAGFT
+815 DDSQWDALAGAGFT

-843 TVREILEAF
+843 TVREILEAY
-852 FGSQGA
+852 FGSQDG
-858 EEAASSEAAAGH
+858 EAAASPDASAGH

-882 PPSRTREE
+882 PQPRKRSEE
-890 TQPGE
+890 Q
-895 PAPEAAVE
+895 AP
-903 AAAAPA
+903 AAAPETAAGVADMPSA
-909 PEDVPPASSAGQATL
+909 PQDDGTAEPVVAEAPQPDEREAEASPAA
-924 SETGEEEQAAA
+924 SE
-935 PAESVEDARPAL
+935 EDARPVM
-947 DDRWGETVPA
+947 DNHWGDPA
-957 VEVTSGEA
+957 PMTE
-965 QAATATDTPEAAPAE
+965 EAASEASLPAPDASPAE
-980 DLPVIDNQ
+980 TPSVELPAIDNQ
-988 WGAAPEASPVTEELP
+988 WGAAPAASPAEGLP
-1003 DLDNQWGRTVAT
+1003 EQDNQWGQTVAT
-1015 TFVPRDEAA
+1015 TIAATPASAGAGIGEALSSDSAVREAAEAPVSESDEAA
-1024 PAAAEEAAPSAEA
+1024 PAVSVEPVETPAAEQPVGQDAESPSPAEEARPDDAPLLLEEKASAPIAEHA
-1037 AAQEAPAPHAEE
+1037 DAEE
-1049 ILMPDAPAASAE
+1049 PAQRNE
-1061 PSAPPVPEQA
+1061 PA
-1071 VAEQDTEAETAGPSP
+1071 AETAG
-1086 AGESAPQ
+1086 
-1093 ARPESLPPL
+1093 LPPL
-1102 EETAGTAAAAVAPE
+1102 SEIPTPAAEASRVAA
-1116 VDASPEEVTPDT
+1116 
-1128 MMPDEAAADA
+1128 
-1138 PEGDDAPVTLAAG
+1138 
-1151 EGAATPLAAKPTAS
+1151 
-1165 ADASPCVTPSPAS
+1165 PSPAS

-1192 SSRPKAEGLRKPA
+1192 SSRPREDAVRKSATPA
-1205 AQAAAETQAPA
+1205 AAAEAEQA
-1216 GAAQPVTLTMQ
+1216 GSAAKPPVLTMQ

-1232 AEQGQLPGAQKA
+1232 AEQGQTGAKRAEALP
-1244 EPLSLARQTA
+1244 QTHQPAGTLEDA
-1254 AGPDLP
+1254 APGGS
-1260 IPSESAAE
+1260 SEE
-1268 ENGAGVPS
+1268 GGTGVPS
-1276 FLRRVLGRLQGQSE
+1276 FLRRVFGRLQGQGE
-1290 STSTPSGP
+1290 SAAAPSGP

-1311 AAMAARA
+1311 AAVAARA
-1318 GAPAS
+1318 GGSSSSAQAQAS
-1323 SAPASGTPAAAPA
+1323 GASAPAAGGQTAAGGAPTERPTAPVMPAPVAAPA
-1336 AASSAATPASAPSV
+1336 PQARQPEEATVAASSPVPGSADV
-1350 ERPAAVPTP
+1350 
-1359 AAAPA
+1359 
-1364 APPHTPPV
+1364 
-1372 APAPAPAPAPS
+1372 
-1383 AVPAA
+1383 
-1388 GSGDAADQE
+1388 ADQE

-1404 FDAAVRKAQQA
+1404 FDTAVRKAQQA
-1415 FANGNCLTVAVTAE
+1415 FANGNCLTVAVAAE

-1437 YGFRSLG
+1437 FGFRSLG

>member
-1 MLERIRSAVAAVSLS
+1 MFERIRTAAAAVSLS
-16 RHLRTLLPSALA
+16 RHLRTMLPLALA
-28 ILLLCAATA
+28 LLLLCAATA

-42 QPPAPPVPR
+42 QPPAPAVPPVAR
-51 ALPAGEPADMVPA
+51 TLPAGESADMVPA

-90 EVAALPP
+90 EVAALSP
-97 DKNFAPLDVKR
+97 DEHFAPLDVKR
-108 LPHVTGV
+108 LPRVTGV

-123 AAAPGQENSA
+123 AAAPGQENGA

-151 LFDTLSNSVEWRE
+151 LFDTLSNAVEWRE

-190 GLPGLWFSPTL
+190 GLPGLWFSPML

-301 FLDAQF
+301 VLDAQF

-372 AASVLGLDSGYAP
+372 AASVLGLDFGYAP

-392 LWGTALSALLIT
+392 LWGTALSALIIT
-404 ATAVPRREEEEDEE
+404 ATAVPRREEEEDEGD
-418 EAPIELTMPAP
+418 APIDLTMPAVS
-429 DQGTLLLDDGPLS
+429 QGALLADDGPLS
-442 LGTPQRSDQL
+442 MGTPQRADQL
-452 PLLEDPHLRL
+452 PLLDDPHLRL
-462 LPSSEEGIALPR
+462 LPSGEEGIALPR
-474 LDEEMPEPVATPV
+474 MDEEMPEPVAAPV

-705 LEPVEGT
+705 LEPVEGA
-712 AEVPAAPSASQAGR
+712 AEAPSAPSAAHAGR
-726 SARRARILVCTPGA
+726 PARRARILVCTPGA

-815 DDSQWDALAAAGFT
+815 DDRQWDALAAAGFT

-852 FGSQGA
+852 FGSQSGEA
-858 EEAASSEAAAGH
+858 AASSEAAAAH

-882 PPSRTREE
+882 SPSRTPEE
-890 TQPGE
+890 AQRGE
-895 PAPEAAVE
+895 FGPEAAAE
-903 AAAAPA
+903 AAPA
-909 PEDVPPASSAGQATL
+909 PEETAVPSAGQPTL
-924 SETGEEEQAAA
+924 PENGGDEQAAVPTEGA
-935 PAESVEDARPAL
+935 EDARPAL
-947 DDRWGETVPA
+947 DDRWGETAPVVEAADGEEQAPA
-957 VEVTSGEA
+957 VTE
-965 QAATATDTPEAAPAE
+965 TPDAAPAE
-980 DLPVIDNQ
+980 DLPAIDNQ
-988 WGAAPEASPVTEELP
+988 WGSAPVAAPAAEELAE
-1003 DLDNQWGRTVAT
+1003 LDNQWGQTVPT
-1015 TFVPRDEAA
+1015 TFVAREEAA
-1024 PAAAEEAAPSAEA
+1024 PAAAAGTAPSAGAAVQVAPTPHAEDVAVPETPAPSVDVPASSVATSAPSATEADVTVQSVTETLTGAEA
-1037 AAQEAPAPHAEE
+1037 AA
-1049 ILMPDAPAASAE
+1049 
-1061 PSAPPVPEQA
+1061 
-1071 VAEQDTEAETAGPSP
+1071 PSP
-1086 AGESAPQ
+1086 AGESELPG
-1093 ARPESLPPL
+1093 RPESLPPL
-1102 EETAGTAAAAVAPE
+1102 EEAADTAVEPSSAIVSEAAAAPE
-1116 VDASPEEVTPDT
+1116 VAS
-1128 MMPDEAAADA
+1128 AAVAS
-1138 PEGDDAPVTLAAG
+1138 ESAPVSGDAG
-1151 EGAATPLAAKPTAS
+1151 EGAAAPVTATPPAAEEIAPR
-1165 ADASPCVTPSPAS
+1165 VTPSPAS

-1192 SSRPKAEGLRKPA
+1192 SSRPRGEGISKPA
-1205 AQAAAETQAPA
+1205 VQTAAGTPAPA
-1216 GAAQPVTLTMQ
+1216 GPAQPVTLTLQ
-1227 EALKA
+1227 EALRA
-1232 AEQGQLPGAQKA
+1232 VEQGQMPGASKR
-1244 EPLSLARQTA
+1244 ETPPHARQTS
-1254 AGPDLP
+1254 AGPELP
-1260 IPSESAAE
+1260 EPSEGGAAE

-1290 STSTPSGP
+1290 STNAPSGP

-1311 AAMAARA
+1311 AAAAARA
-1318 GAPAS
+1318 GGAPS
-1323 SAPASGTPAAAPA
+1323 EPVASGSA
-1336 AASSAATPASAPSV
+1336 AASVSVPPV
-1350 ERPAAVPTP
+1350 ERPAPVPTP
-1359 AAAPA
+1359 AAVPA
-1364 APPHTPPV
+1364 AQPHTPPV
-1372 APAPAPAPAPS
+1372 APAPAPTPS
-1383 AVPAA
+1383 AAPAA
-1388 GSGDAADQE
+1388 GNAADAADQE

-1415 FANGNCLTVAVTAE
+1415 FANGNCLTVAVAAE

>member
-1 MLERIRSAVAAVSLS
+1 MFERIRTAVAAVSLS
-16 RHLRTLLPSALA
+16 RHLRTMLPSALA

-42 QPPAPPVPR
+42 QPPAPPVPPVAR
-51 ALPAGEPADMVPA
+51 TLPAGESAEMVPA
-64 HLTQPSLS
+64 HLSQPSLS

-90 EVAALPP
+90 EVAALAP

-108 LPHVTGV
+108 LPRVTGV
-115 TWLRFVLD
+115 ER
-123 AAAPGQENSA
+123 AALEPASSLAWQSSA
-133 ILLDMGESVP
+133 VLLDMGESVP

-201 RTPHNA
+201 RTPAQCRYGSFRPGLQERAGRAGGGHA
-207 ATDLSGLASKSALV
+207 AVSV
-221 ALAVV
+221 ARPVRAWPVAHLDGPV
-226 MLLCLLRG
+226 CRG
-234 LSEHGQ
+234 
-240 WRIWTALY
+240 RA
-248 VAAALVQGYFGIPGN
+248 
-263 GAGYFSL
+263 GAGVFRHPRQRGPDIFSL

-418 EAPIELTMPAP
+418 EAPIDLTMPAVS
-429 DQGTLLLDDGPLS
+429 QGVSLADDGPLS
-442 LGTPQRSDQL
+442 MGTPQRSDQL

-705 LEPVEGT
+705 LEPVEGA
-712 AEVPAAPSASQAGR
+712 AEAPSAPSAAHAGR

-870 PAGFPPLSGLLT
+870 PAGFPPLSGLLAS
-882 PPSRTREE
+882 PSRGREE
-890 TQPGE
+890 AQPGE
-895 PAPEAAVE
+895 PAPEAAAE
-903 AAAAPA
+903 AAPA
-909 PEDVPPASSAGQATL
+909 SEDVAAVSSAGQATL
-924 SETGEEEQAAA
+924 PETGEEPAAA

-947 DDRWGETVPA
+947 DNRWGETAPA
-957 VEVTSGEA
+957 VETASGA
-965 QAATATDTPEAAPAE
+965 TQAATVTDTPETAPAE

-988 WGAAPEASPVTEELP
+988 WGAAPAASPAADELP
-1003 DLDNQWGRTVAT
+1003 DLDNQWGRTVPT
-1015 TFVPRDEAA
+1015 TFMAREEAT
-1024 PAAAEEAAPSAEA
+1024 PAAAEEAAPPVEA
-1037 AAQEAPAPHAEE
+1037 TVQEAPAPHAEE
-1049 ILMPDAPAASAE
+1049 ILLPEAPAASAASAA
-1061 PSAPPVPEQA
+1061 PSVTEQA
-1071 VAEQDTEAETAGPSP
+1071 VTEQPSEAEADLPSP
-1086 AGESAPQ
+1086 AGESASQ
-1093 ARPESLPPL
+1093 AQAENLPPL
-1102 EETAGTAAAAVAPE
+1102 EDAAETAAAPAAAVAPE
-1116 VDASPEEVTPDT
+1116 TKAASADTVT
-1128 MMPDEAAADA
+1128 PDEAAADA
-1138 PEGDDAPVTLAAG
+1138 AEDDGALATGDAG
-1151 EGAATPLAAKPTAS
+1151 EGAAAPLAATPSAS
-1165 ADASPCVTPSPAS
+1165 ASISPQVTPSPAS

-1192 SSRPKAEGLRKPA
+1192 SSRPKAEGIRKPA
-1205 AQAAAETQAPA
+1205 AQAAAETSAPA

-1227 EALKA
+1227 EALRA

-1244 EPLSLARQTA
+1244 APQPQARQTSA
-1254 AGPDLP
+1254 VLDLP
-1260 IPSESAAE
+1260 TPSEGAAE

-1290 STSTPSGP
+1290 STGTPSGP

-1311 AAMAARA
+1311 AALAART
-1318 GAPAS
+1318 GGQAP
-1323 SAPASGTPAAAPA
+1323 SAPATSGTPAAAPA
-1336 AASSAATPASAPSV
+1336 AAGSAAAPVSAPSV
-1350 ERPAAVPTP
+1350 ERPVAVTTP
-1359 AAAPA
+1359 AAPA
-1364 APPHTPPV
+1364 AQTYTPPV
-1372 APAPAPAPAPS
+1372 APDSAPAPAPS
-1383 AVPAA
+1383 AAPAA
-1388 GSGDAADQE
+1388 GSGAAADQE

-1415 FANGNCLTVAVTAE
+1415 FANGNCLTVAVAAE
-1429 SIARDADA
+1429 SIARDADV

>member
-1 MLERIRSAVAAVSLS
+1 MLERIRMAVSATCPR
-16 RHLRTLLPSALA
+16 RHLRGILLFVPVL
-28 ILLLCAATA
+28 LLLCVAPA
-37 GAAIL
+37 GAALL
-42 QPPAPPVPR
+42 QPPAAAEPQSAPS
-51 ALPAGEPADMVPA
+51 GEPDMVPA
-64 HLTQPSLS
+64 HMSRPSLS
-72 LLPFLQVYVD
+72 LLPFLHVYIDV
-82 TTGEMDVE
+82 TGEMDVE

-97 DKNFAPLDVKR
+97 DKHFVPLDVRR
-108 LPHVTGV
+108 LPHVSGV

-123 AAAPGQENSA
+123 AAVPGQENSA
-133 ILLDMGESVP
+133 VLLDMGESVP

-151 LFDTLSNSVEWRE
+151 LLDTLSNTVEWRE

-177 AGAEAQVC
+177 AGSEAQVC

-190 GLPGLWFSPTL
+190 GLPGLWFSPML

-248 VAAALVQGYFGIPGN
+248 VAAALVQGYFGVPGN
-263 GAGYFSL
+263 GAGHFSF
-270 EDTAALLTPGLA
+270 EDAAVLLTPGLA

-301 FLDAQF
+301 FLDVQF

-318 LLPLVPDMAWTARYL
+318 LLPLVPDMGWTARYL
-333 PLWPAGS
+333 PLWPLAM
-340 LLCVPTATAACLMG
+340 LLYVPTATGACLMG

-362 LGILLQSAAV
+362 LGILLPPAAV
-372 AASVLGLDSGYAP
+372 ALAVLGLDFGYAP

-392 LWGTALSALLIT
+392 LWGTALSALIIA
-404 ATAVPRREEEEDEE
+404 ATAVPRREEESDEG
-418 EAPIELTMPAP
+418 EAPIELTMPTVA
-429 DQGTLLLDDGPLS
+429 QGTLLMDDGPLN
-442 LGTPQRSDQL
+442 LGTPPRPDQL
-452 PLLEDPHLRL
+452 PLPDDPHLRL
-462 LPSSEEGIALPR
+462 LPSGEEGIALPR
-474 LDEEMPEPVATPV
+474 MDDDMPRREAEPAPS
-487 PPRTETPPAP
+487 RTETPPA
-497 SARPAADPLDAERL
+497 RPAATDTPDAERL
-511 EEALRRPLDDLMR
+511 EEVLRRPLDDLMR
-524 ESAVLDQCSLPPSAR
+524 ESAALEQCSLPPSAR
-539 ETARNMTTA
+539 ETARNMTAA

-590 AAENSG
+590 AAENNG

-677 AWELA
+677 VWELA

-705 LEPVEGT
+705 LEPVEGIAEAGT
-712 AEVPAAPSASQAGR
+712 AGHADKT
-726 SARRARILVCTPGA
+726 ARRARILVCTPGA
-740 MDRQALVHMLDGLSC
+740 MDRQALVHMLDGLAC

-777 LIASGSQVSVKA
+777 LIAAGSQVSVKA
-789 QETLERF
+789 QDMLERF
-796 RQRATAA
+796 RQRATTA

-815 DDSQWDALAAAGFT
+815 DDSQWDALAKAGFT

-852 FGSQGA
+852 FGSQG
-858 EEAASSEAAAGH
+858 EAGTPMSEGTSGH
-870 PAGFPPLSGLLT
+870 PAGFPPLSGLLSSS
-882 PPSRTREE
+882 PRTAETERDRTATLEPVAEPVESEVEMPAEDVVPEAETSAEE
-890 TQPGE
+890 TL
-895 PAPEAAVE
+895 PAPEEVRPHDAEREVPVAAADADAARGEETSSAVE
-903 AAAAPA
+903 
-909 PEDVPPASSAGQATL
+909 DASEAIPQQA
-924 SETGEEEQAAA
+924 ETATAAA
-935 PAESVEDARPAL
+935 PAEAGEAEELSVPDKQRETATAPAEETLSADTPQGEAAAVSQVQHDEAAFDEPEETAMPEMAGQDAEEALQTETATVPSVETAVSGASAVPSGIVGTEQETESALTTESAAERTATQATEHPAPQA
-947 DDRWGETVPA
+947 ESAPA
-957 VEVTSGEA
+957 PSEQV
-965 QAATATDTPEAAPAE
+965 AATGAASEPSVASEPSEVAPAAPAE
-980 DLPVIDNQ
+980 
-988 WGAAPEASPVTEELP
+988 
-1003 DLDNQWGRTVAT
+1003 
-1015 TFVPRDEAA
+1015 A
-1024 PAAAEEAAPSAEA
+1024 PAAVVSDET
-1037 AAQEAPAPHAEE
+1037 PAVSPLSE
-1049 ILMPDAPAASAE
+1049 
-1061 PSAPPVPEQA
+1061 
-1071 VAEQDTEAETAGPSP
+1071 SP
-1086 AGESAPQ
+1086 AS
-1093 ARPESLPPL
+1093 S
-1102 EETAGTAAAAVAPE
+1102 
-1116 VDASPEEVTPDT
+1116 
-1128 MMPDEAAADA
+1128 
-1138 PEGDDAPVTLAAG
+1138 
-1151 EGAATPLAAKPTAS
+1151 AATPAQAAPL
-1165 ADASPCVTPSPAS
+1165 PAS

-1192 SSRPKAEGLRKPA
+1192 SSRPREEAARKPA
-1205 AQAAAETQAPA
+1205 ASSAASAS
-1216 GAAQPVTLTMQ
+1216 GDAAQPLTLTMQ

-1232 AEQGQLPGAQKA
+1232 AEQAQTEA
-1244 EPLSLARQTA
+1244 P
-1254 AGPDLP
+1254 
-1260 IPSESAAE
+1260 AAE
-1268 ENGAGVPS
+1268 NSEESGSSVPS
-1276 FLRRVLGRLQGQSE
+1276 LLRRVLGRLQGQGE
-1290 STSTPSGP
+1290 HPATPSGP
-1298 QSGRARAA
+1298 QTGRARAA
-1306 DARRR
+1306 EARRR
-1311 AAMAARA
+1311 ATIKASAARSA
-1318 GAPAS
+1318 TSDVSVGDVPSSSVSAS
-1323 SAPASGTPAAAPA
+1323 STPVAV
-1336 AASSAATPASAPSV
+1336 SAPT
-1350 ERPAAVPTP
+1350 PVP
-1359 AAAPA
+1359 
-1364 APPHTPPV
+1364 
-1372 APAPAPAPAPS
+1372 PAPS
-1383 AVPAA
+1383 PAVPPAPQKPTPPEAA
-1388 GSGDAADQE
+1388 VTVAAPSTGSGAGEADQE

-1415 FANGNCLTVAVTAE
+1415 FANGNCLTVAVAAE

>member
-1 MLERIRSAVAAVSLS
+1 MFERIRTAVAAACQC
-16 RHLRTLLPSALA
+16 RCLRGVLPSTLTF
-28 ILLLCAATA
+28 LLLWSATA

-42 QPPAPPVPR
+42 EPPAQPVPS
-51 ALPAGEPADMVPA
+51 AMPAAAAGENADMVPA
-64 HLTQPSLS
+64 RLSQPSLS
-72 LLPFLQVYVD
+72 LLPFLQIHID
-82 TTGEMDVE
+82 PTGGMDVE

-97 DKNFAPLDVKR
+97 DKHFVPLDVR
-108 LPHVTGV
+108 HLPHVSGV
-115 TWLRFVLD
+115 AWLRFVLD

-133 ILLDMGESVP
+133 VLLDMGESVP

-151 LFDTLSNSVEWRE
+151 LYDALSNSVEWRE

-177 AGAEAQVC
+177 AGGEAQVC

-190 GLPGLWFSPTL
+190 GLPGLWFSPML

-234 LSEHGQ
+234 LSEQGQ

-248 VAAALVQGYFGIPGN
+248 VAAALVQGYFGVPGN
-263 GAGYFSL
+263 GAGHFSF
-270 EDTAALLTPGLA
+270 EDAAALLTPGLA

-301 FLDAQF
+301 FLDVQF

-333 PLWPAGS
+333 PLWPVGS

-362 LGILLQSAAV
+362 LGILLPPAAV
-372 AASVLGLDSGYAP
+372 AASVLGLDLGYAP

-392 LWGTALSALLIT
+392 LWGTALSALIIA
-404 ATAVPRREEEEDEE
+404 ATAVPRREESGDEED
-418 EAPIELTMPAP
+418 APIELTMPAP
-429 DQGTLLLDDGPLS
+429 EPGTLLLDDGPLS
-442 LGTPQRSDQL
+442 LGTPQRSESL
-452 PLLEDPHLRL
+452 PLMDDPNLRL
-462 LPSSEEGIALPR
+462 LPSTEEGIALPR
-474 LDEEMPEPVATPV
+474 MDEELPRREADPV
-487 PPRTETPPAP
+487 PPRPETP
-497 SARPAADPLDAERL
+497 SARPSADPLDGERL

-524 ESAVLDQCSLPPSAR
+524 ESAVLEQCSLPPSAR
-539 ETARNMTTA
+539 ETARNMTAA

-590 AAENSG
+590 AAENGG

-611 SGEYQALDAVLRE
+611 SGEYHALDAVLRE

-712 AEVPAAPSASQAGR
+712 ADASATPAAEHAGKPS
-726 SARRARILVCTPGA
+726 RRARILVCTPGA

-777 LIASGSQVSVKA
+777 LIVAGSQVSVKA
-789 QETLERF
+789 QETLDRF
-796 RQRATAA
+796 RQRATTA

-815 DDSQWDALAAAGFT
+815 DDSQWDALAGAGFT

-843 TVREILEAF
+843 TVREIVEAY
-852 FGSQGA
+852 FGSQGG
-858 EEAASSEAAAGH
+858 EATSSDTSGGH

-882 PPSRTREE
+882 A
-890 TQPGE
+890 QPRKRDAHQA
-895 PAPEAAVE
+895 PAAAPEAAAGE
-903 AAAAPA
+903 ADTAPS
-909 PEDVPPASSAGQATL
+909 PQDDGT
-924 SETGEEEQAAA
+924 
-935 PAESVEDARPAL
+935 AESVAVAEPQPGGNEAEASPATSEEDARPVM
-947 DDRWGETVPA
+947 DNRWGEPVTPVEEDASEAPLPA
-957 VEVTSGEA
+957 S
-965 QAATATDTPEAAPAE
+965 TASLDDMPPV
-980 DLPVIDNQ
+980 DLPAIDNQ
-988 WGAAPEASPVTEELP
+988 WGAAPATSPTEGSAE
-1003 DLDNQWGRTVAT
+1003 LDNQWGQTAAT
-1015 TFVPRDEAA
+1015 ALAVEPGSAGAGAGAGEALPSDSAVREAA
-1024 PAAAEEAAPSAEA
+1024 EAPASEADGEAVPAAPVAPVVMSPAGQTAEQDAESPSPAEEARPDDAPLLSAE
-1037 AAQEAPAPHAEE
+1037 EASAPVAGQADAEE
-1049 ILMPDAPAASAE
+1049 TGQRSEPAA
-1061 PSAPPVPEQA
+1061 
-1071 VAEQDTEAETAGPSP
+1071 EASG
-1086 AGESAPQ
+1086 
-1093 ARPESLPPL
+1093 LPPL
-1102 EETAGTAAAAVAPE
+1102 SEVPTPAAQAARVA
-1116 VDASPEEVTPDT
+1116 V
-1128 MMPDEAAADA
+1128 
-1138 PEGDDAPVTLAAG
+1138 
-1151 EGAATPLAAKPTAS
+1151 
-1165 ADASPCVTPSPAS
+1165 PSPAS
-1178 GEFLEWVGEPTPIP
+1178 GDFLEWVGEPTPIP
-1192 SSRPKAEGLRKPA
+1192 SSRPKVEATHKA
-1205 AQAAAETQAPA
+1205 ATQAAATGAEPA
-1216 GAAQPVTLTMQ
+1216 GGAAKPPVLTMQ

-1232 AEQGQLPGAQKA
+1232 AEQGQAGTQRAETLPQ
-1244 EPLSLARQTA
+1244 ARQTA
-1254 AGPDLP
+1254 AAPEAP
-1260 IPSESAAE
+1260 AASGSSQE
-1268 ENGAGVPS
+1268 GGTGVPS
-1276 FLRRVLGRLQGQSE
+1276 FLRRVFGRLQGQGE
-1290 STSTPSGP
+1290 SAAAPSGP
-1298 QSGRARAA
+1298 QSSRARAA

-1311 AAMAARA
+1311 AAVAARA
-1318 GAPAS
+1318 GGSSSSGQTQAS
-1323 SAPASGTPAAAPA
+1323 GVSAPATGGQTVAGAVLTERPTAPVMPAPAAAPA
-1336 AASSAATPASAPSV
+1336 PQARQPEEAAAAASS
-1350 ERPAAVPTP
+1350 
-1359 AAAPA
+1359 
-1364 APPHTPPV
+1364 PV
-1372 APAPAPAPAPS
+1372 TGGTD
-1383 AVPAA
+1383 V
-1388 GSGDAADQE
+1388 ADQE

-1415 FANGNCLTVAVTAE
+1415 FANGNCLTVAVAAAG
-1429 SIARDADA
+1429 IARDADA
-1437 YGFRSLG
+1437 FGFRSLG

>member
-1 MLERIRSAVAAVSLS
+1 MFERIRTAVSAACPYRL
-16 RHLRTLLPSALA
+16 LRYSLPLLAA
-28 ILLLCAATA
+28 FLLWTAAA
-37 GAAIL
+37 GAATPAL
-42 QPPAPPVPR
+42 SVPPAPQAVPSAR
-51 ALPAGEPADMVPA
+51 TDVVPA
-64 HLTQPSLS
+64 HLSGPSLS
-72 LLPFLQVYVD
+72 LLPFLQVYID
-82 TTGEMDVE
+82 ATGEMDVE

-97 DKNFAPLDVKR
+97 EKHFAPLNVRR

-123 AAAPGQENSA
+123 AATPGQENNA
-133 ILLDMGESVP
+133 ILLDMGASVP
-143 GTPTLYNP
+143 GTPTLYYP
-151 LFDTLSNSVEWRE
+151 LFDSLSNTVEWRE
-164 NTPTSRNVLLLPR
+164 NTPTSRNVLLLPK
-177 AGAEAQVC
+177 AGGEAQVC

-207 ATDLSGLASKSALV
+207 ATDLTGLASGSALV

-234 LSEHGQ
+234 LTEHGQ
-240 WRIWTALY
+240 WRLWTALY
-248 VAAALVQGYFGIPGN
+248 VAAALVQGYCGVPGN
-263 GAGYFSL
+263 GAGHFSL
-270 EDTAALLTPGLA
+270 EDAAALLTPGLA
-282 LMFLPHVGRHLMQT
+282 LMFLPHVGRHLMRT

-301 FLDAQF
+301 ILDAQF

-333 PLWPAGS
+333 PLWPVGS

-362 LGILLQSAAV
+362 LGILLPPAAV
-372 AASVLGLDSGYAP
+372 AAAVLGLDFGYAP

-392 LWGTALSALLIT
+392 LWGTALSALIIA
-404 ATAVPRREEEEDEE
+404 ATAVPRQEEEGEGE
-418 EAPIELTMPAP
+418 EAPIDLTMPVVEP
-429 DQGTLLLDDGPLS
+429 GTLLLDDGPLS
-442 LGTPQRSDQL
+442 LGTPARTEQL
-452 PLLEDPHLRL
+452 PLLDDPNLRL
-462 LPSSEEGIALPR
+462 LPSGEEGIALPR
-474 LDEEMPEPVATPV
+474 MDEDIPPREEPVVGEPSR
-487 PPRTETPPAP
+487 PDAP
-497 SARPAADPLDAERL
+497 GVRPAAEQLDAERL

-524 ESAVLDQCSLPPSAR
+524 ETAALEQCSLPPSAR

-557 DPASVLPGVSAPAL
+557 DPASILPGVSAPAL

-611 SGEYQALDAVLRE
+611 SGEYLALDAVLRE

-705 LEPVEGT
+705 LEPVDDVRET
-712 AEVPAAPSASQAGR
+712 SAAAPAEPAGR
-726 SARRARILVCTPGA
+726 SVRRARILVCTPGA
-740 MDRQALVHMLDGLSC
+740 MDRQALVQMLDGLSC

-777 LIASGSQVSVKA
+777 LIAAGSQVSVKA

-803 HLPVFGAIAVTG
+803 HLPVFGAIAVTA
-815 DDSQWDALAAAGFT
+815 DDSQWDALARAGFT

-858 EEAASSEAAAGH
+858 EAAPRGDVPAAH

-882 PPSRTREE
+882 RQPAGQTDAASDVAAGPAATSAAPATAPEERADDAPTDTASAAPAAGQGGSPDDIAGEAAPAVEADDPRPAIDNRWGESSPAVTPDGGEAACQGTSEE
-890 TQPGE
+890 TQPAE
-895 PAPEAAVE
+895 ELPA
-903 AAAAPA
+903 
-909 PEDVPPASSAGQATL
+909 
-924 SETGEEEQAAA
+924 
-935 PAESVEDARPAL
+935 
-947 DDRWGETVPA
+947 
-957 VEVTSGEA
+957 
-965 QAATATDTPEAAPAE
+965 
-980 DLPVIDNQ
+980 IDNQ
-988 WGAAPEASPVTEELP
+988 WGATPAAAPAEELP
-1003 DLDNQWGRTVAT
+1003 SIDNQWGRAAAESAGDVRGAAGPAADDAQSDGAPQAT
-1015 TFVPRDEAA
+1015 PAPGTETQATPPQALSAEAKPDTSDTDENMAA
-1024 PAAAEEAAPSAEA
+1024 PAASEPA
-1037 AAQEAPAPHAEE
+1037 AASLPDEAPRT
-1049 ILMPDAPAASAE
+1049 DAP
-1061 PSAPPVPEQA
+1061 
-1071 VAEQDTEAETAGPSP
+1071 
-1086 AGESAPQ
+1086 
-1093 ARPESLPPL
+1093 
-1102 EETAGTAAAAVAPE
+1102 TAAAPE
-1116 VDASPEEVTPDT
+1116 ASSRPEP
-1128 MMPDEAAADA
+1128 EAS
-1138 PEGDDAPVTLAAG
+1138 
-1151 EGAATPLAAKPTAS
+1151 ATPVPT
-1165 ADASPCVTPSPAS
+1165 VTPSPAS
-1178 GEFLEWVGEPTPIP
+1178 GGFLEWVGEPTPMP
-1192 SSRPKAEGLRKPA
+1192 SRHPA
-1205 AQAAAETQAPA
+1205 ANAVRR
-1216 GAAQPVTLTMQ
+1216 GVPVSTPTEATADTENRPPTLTMQ
-1227 EALKA
+1227 EALRAVAQEQPRA
-1232 AEQGQLPGAQKA
+1232 AQQPA
-1244 EPLSLARQTA
+1244 PVTPSHQTGSA
-1254 AGPDLP
+1254 PETA
-1260 IPSESAAE
+1260 SAARRDE
-1268 ENGAGVPS
+1268 DGGAGVPS
-1276 FLRRVLGRLQGQSE
+1276 FLKRVLGRLQGQGE
-1290 STSTPSGP
+1290 AGAVPAGP
-1298 QSGRARAA
+1298 QSGKARAA
-1306 DARRR
+1306 EARRR
-1311 AAMAARA
+1311 AAEVAAA
-1318 GAPAS
+1318 SQVAAAP
-1323 SAPASGTPAAAPA
+1323 SADNAPSAAAPA
-1336 AASSAATPASAPSV
+1336 
-1350 ERPAAVPTP
+1350 PTP
-1359 AAAPA
+1359 AAAPVQPSAAA
-1364 APPHTPPV
+1364 AP
-1372 APAPAPAPAPS
+1372 A
-1383 AVPAA
+1383 AVPD
-1388 GSGDAADQE
+1388 SGAEAADQE

-1415 FANGNCLTVAVTAE
+1415 FANGNCLTVAVAAE

-1437 YGFRSLG
+1437 FGFRSLG